1 MMILIFDLQYL
12 LDEIDLYLD
21 MHGSEQILFKCSVS
35 SIRWQILM

>member
-21 MHGSEQILFKCSVS
+21 MHGSEQILFKCLFSF
-35 SIRWQILM
+35 RWQILK